1 MSDKFDKEKPAAN
14 SNPADPNKPVLG
26 RYEDFEDTADETTD
40 DEYFGV
46 KPPAA
51 PARPSLEWE
60 DDDLD
65 DEEDHYGA
73 AGLIDTDDEDD
84 FEGDEDELV
93 DEDEF
98 EDEDE
103 NEDEDD
109 LEVAGVLEGDEFE
122 DEDDEDGLEDD
133 DEFEDEDDEEYEAGE
148 YEEDDEDAAQNQF
161 SQEQLFS
168 QLTSNPLFAQV
179 QQMLNNQLSG
189 PDRTMTQARM
199 LQATGNLE
207 GAAQLYLDVIQE
219 VPDHVKAYIQLGQV
233 LMAMDK
239 PAEAEPFL
247 QKATE
252 LDPEDA
258 AAFLYLGYSHYGQEQ
273 FETAIDDFKKAA
285 ALDKGNPLALNNLG
299 FVQYLTGKLDEA
311 ADTFTRAGDFGSDRA
326 YYNLGLVRLIQG
338 KESEGWSA
346 YLEAFDL
353 DPNGRQIEDHLKD
366 VQKAMLKYP
375 DKAPLLDDAVTRLY
389 SRYGDAGDDFEDGED
404 TDEEV

>member
-1 MSDKFDKEKPAAN
+1 MSDKFDKEKPATN
-14 SNPADPNKPVLG
+14 SNQNPTEPEKPVLG
-26 RYEDFEDTADETTD
+26 RYEDFEDTTDETAD
-40 DEYFGV
+40 DEYFRA
-46 KPPAA
+46 KSPAL
-51 PARPSLEWE
+51 PVVPGFEWE
-60 DDDLD
+60 DEDLD
-65 DEEDHYGA
+65 DEVDDYGA
-73 AGLIDTDDEDD
+73 ANLLDTDDEDD
-84 FEGDEDELV
+84 FEEDAA
-93 DEDEF
+93 EF

-103 NEDEDD
+103 DD
-109 LEVAGVLEGDEFE
+109 LEDAAAL
-122 DEDDEDGLEDD
+122 DDGEEDD
-133 DEFEDEDDEEYEAGE
+133 DEFEDEDDEEYE
-148 YEEDDEDAAQNQF
+148 DDEEADESQF
-161 SQEQLFS
+161 SQEQLFN

-179 QQMLNNQLSG
+179 QQMLNNTLSG
-189 PDRTMTQARM
+189 PDRTMAEARIMQA
-199 LQATGNLE
+199 GGDLE

-219 VPDHVKAYIQLGQV
+219 APDYVKAYIQLGQV

-252 LDPEDA
+252 LDPEDT

-273 FETAIDDFKKAA
+273 YEKAIDDFKKAV

-299 FVQYLTGKLDEA
+299 FVQYLTGQLDDA
-311 ADTFTRAGDFGSDRA
+311 AATFTLAGDFGSDRA

-366 VQKAMLKYP
+366 VQNAIVKYP

-389 SRYGDAGDDFEDGED
+389 SRYGDAGDDYEDDED
-404 TDEEV
+404 LVDED

>member
-1 MSDKFDKEKPAAN
+1 MSDKFEKEKPADLK
-14 SNPADPNKPVLG
+14 PAVPEKPVLG
-26 RYEDFEDTADETTD
+26 RYEDFEDTTDETAD
-40 DEYFGV
+40 DEYFRA
-46 KPPAA
+46 KSPAA
-51 PARPSLEWE
+51 PASPNLEWE

-73 AGLIDTDDEDD
+73 PNLLDTDDEDD
-84 FEGDEDELV
+84 FEDAEDELV
-93 DEDEF
+93 DEDDLEESEDLEAEEF

-103 NEDEDD
+103 EYDEDEDD
-109 LEVAGVLEGDEFE
+109 LEDEDEFE
-122 DEDDEDGLEDD
+122 EETGEEYDLED
-133 DEFEDEDDEEYEAGE
+133 EEDET
-148 YEEDDEDAAQNQF
+148 QNQF
-161 SQEQLFS
+161 SQEQLFN

-179 QQMLNNQLSG
+179 QQMLNNTMSG

-199 LQATGNLE
+199 LQAGGDLE

-219 VPDHVKAYIQLGQV
+219 APDYVKAYIQLGQV

-258 AAFLYLGYSHYGQEQ
+258 AAFLYLGYSHYGQERY
-273 FETAIDDFKKAA
+273 EAAIDDFKKAG

-311 ADTFTRAGDFGSDRA
+311 ADTFTLAGDYGSDRA

-338 KESEGWSA
+338 RESEGWSA

-366 VQKAMLKYP
+366 VQNAMVKYP

-389 SRYGDAGDDFEDGED
+389 SRYGDAGDDYDDAEDLD
-404 TDEEV
+404 DAD